1 MGLRTIL
8 QFHINFQSVA
18 AVSEIS
24 IFFLASA
31 LEEYYMTQ
39 KDFFK
44 ALYSDS
50 MTVQASIC
58 SASRKHRK
66 EVQLLS
72 V

>member
-8 QFHINFQSVA
+8 QFHINFQPVA

-24 IFFLASA
+24 ISFLASA

-39 KDFFK
+39 TDFFK

-50 MTVQASIC
+50 MTVQANIR

-66 EVQLLS
+66 EAQLLS